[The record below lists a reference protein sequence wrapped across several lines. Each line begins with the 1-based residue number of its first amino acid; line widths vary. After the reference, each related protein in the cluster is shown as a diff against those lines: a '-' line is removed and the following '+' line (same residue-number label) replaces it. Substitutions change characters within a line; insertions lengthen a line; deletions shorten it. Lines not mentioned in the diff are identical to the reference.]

1 MTAKQQCPRADSR
14 PELVRILV
22 GGSVLVLLAL
32 AYLLL
37 ASTGRD
43 QHGLL
48 GVIGMGLGYAL
59 GGRGGR
65 AG

>member
-1 MTAKQQCPRADSR
+1 MSTSDRL
-14 PELVRILV
+14 ELVKVLL
-22 GGSVLVLLAL
+22 GGSVLVLLAV

-37 ASTGRD
+37 AYTGRD

-59 GGRGGR
+59 RGRGGR

>member
-1 MTAKQQCPRADSR
+1 MMAKQQRPRADGR
-14 PELVRILV
+14 PELARVLV
-22 GGSVLVLLAL
+22 GGSVLALLAI

-48 GVIGMGLGYAL
+48 GVIGMGLGYTL